1 MSAAYVS
8 SQFIQNVARPSGF
21 SVTHVKS
28 DFVGVVEKNLD
39 SLRPDTAIVAMNWVE
54 RNILTGLDYLYL
66 VNSAPTVVHGRS
78 QRRRHLNEMADG
90 ASGKYSAFIL
100 TCF

>member
-1 MSAAYVS
+1 MS

-39 SLRPDTAIVAMNWVE
+39 SLRPDTAIVAMKY
-54 RNILTGLDYLYL
+54 IQAPLSLKFSLPYDYLTYYGIRNL
-66 VNSAPTVVHGRS
+66 EYKSDS
-78 QRRRHLNEMADG
+78 
-90 ASGKYSAFIL
+90 
-100 TCF
+100 